1 MRKHWPQALAALR
14 ATIPQNEVIVRA
26 LRRLTKT
33 AVACALCALG
43 VVFAAGAT
51 DAATKKEGFTTK
63 AQNAILLDS
72 GADLVL
78 YEKNA
83 DTRIPP
89 ASMSKLMTLAV
100 VFRELK
106 AGRIKLD
113 DTFKVSEHAWRTGG
127 APSRPPPCSRR
138 LATRSPWK
146 I

>member
-1 MRKHWPQALAALR
+1 M
-14 ATIPQNEVIVRA
+14 
-26 LRRLTKT
+26 
-33 AVACALCALG
+33 G

-51 DAATKKEGFTTK
+51 DAATKKEEGFTTK

-100 VFRELK
+100 VFREL
-106 AGRIKLD
+106 
-113 DTFKVSEHAWRTGG
+113 
-127 APSRPPPCSRR
+127 
-138 LATRSPWK
+138 
-146 I
+146 